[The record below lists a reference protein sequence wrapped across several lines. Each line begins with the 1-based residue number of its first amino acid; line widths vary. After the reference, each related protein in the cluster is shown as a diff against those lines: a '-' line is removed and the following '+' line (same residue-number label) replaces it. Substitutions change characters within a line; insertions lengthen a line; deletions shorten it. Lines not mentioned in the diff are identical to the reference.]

1 MELMAWATKPFWN
14 SMIWL
19 GEAVDRYTIFGIKV
33 FWIVMYVSIL
43 YTTNILAS
51 AIYQKGYNAGIKS
64 VEVNNG

>member
-1 MELMAWATKPFWN
+1 MELMSWFTKPFWN

-19 GEAVDRYTIFGIKV
+19 GEAFDRYTIFGIKV

-43 YTTNILAS
+43 YTTNILAN
-51 AIYQKGYNAGIKS
+51 AIYQKGYNAGIQS